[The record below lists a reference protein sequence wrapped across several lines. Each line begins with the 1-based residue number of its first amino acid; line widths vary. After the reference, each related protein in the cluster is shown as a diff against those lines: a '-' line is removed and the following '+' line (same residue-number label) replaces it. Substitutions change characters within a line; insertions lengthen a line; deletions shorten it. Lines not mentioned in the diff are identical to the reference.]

1 MRIGIFTDETAK
13 PAGID
18 PFIHEPARRSPI
30 GPDSIAA
37 PVSDPACLP
46 KLMVTMSDR
55 PIAMTTYE
63 HEGSAIVPASSS
75 SGVSPEIALA
85 IGGTLCACAAF
96 LLSGCANFPRHGLDP
111 ARAQQIEKAA
121 SPVRTLDRN
130 LEQRILALNPEH
142 VTEQNIHELLS
153 QAPAPRIINI
163 HGGRYPVHLH
173 MISFS
178 HFLMGMGYPGRS
190 ITNPGDGTYSF
201 SCYESSDKIA
211 GVIAWYYE
219 REGLRPMI
227 IGHSQGG
234 MQAIKVLHKLSGET
248 ADKLA
253 VWNPLTWQPED
264 RCEITDPLTGKIRPV
279 VGLRLSYVSS
289 AGAGGMT
296 RLLPNQW
303 DTTFNLRQVPDSVV
317 EFTGF
322 YKHFDHF
329 GGDWLGYGSA
339 NHSEATGTAIVR
351 NVRLPTAYRHGPLP
365 ETEHLLKSQ
374 QIKDWINNYRPPD
387 KFVDAPEL
395 TVHFDSDSK
404 NILWAAD
411 VWYSIKK
418 HWVLELQRFIRAKR
432 GLPYDE

>member
-1 MRIGIFTDETAK
+1 MRMKLLSGKIMNL
-13 PAGID
+13 
-18 PFIHEPARRSPI
+18 
-30 GPDSIAA
+30 
-37 PVSDPACLP
+37 LP
-46 KLMVTMSDR
+46 PT
-55 PIAMTTYE
+55 
-63 HEGSAIVPASSS
+63 SS
-75 SGVSPEIALA
+75 SGASRQIALT
-85 IGGTLCACAAF
+85 ISWSLFVCAAF
-96 LLSGCANFPRHGLDP
+96 LPSGCANYSRHGLDP
-111 ARAQQIEKAA
+111 AHAQQIEKNAF
-121 SPVRTLDRN
+121 PPRTLSSE
-130 LEQRILALNPEH
+130 LEERILALDPEH
-142 VTEQNIHELLS
+142 VTEKEIREVLFR
-153 QAPAPRIINI
+153 APAPRIINI

-234 MQAIKVLHKLSGET
+234 MQAIKVLHKLAGET

-264 RCEITDPLTGKIRPV
+264 RCEITDPLTGKTRPV

-322 YKHFDHF
+322 YKHLDHF
-329 GGDWLGYGSA
+329 GGDWLGYGPA
-339 NHSEATGTAIVR
+339 NQSEATGTAIVR
-351 NVRLPTAYRHGPLP
+351 NVRLPTLYRHGPLP

-374 QIKDWINNYRPPD
+374 QIKNWINNYRPPD
-387 KFVDAPEL
+387 KPYDAPEL
-395 TVHFDSDSK
+395 HVHFDADSR

-418 HWVLELQRFIRAKR
+418 HWVLESQRFIRAKR